1 MASEGGS
8 ALPGRDPAWK
18 YCLPIEGNRNGT
30 ICNFCGLVMKS
41 GGITR
46 FKFHLMQKDPHN
58 NTKKCSRVPP
68 EVKEEIRFLV
78 HDKTKAKAKKNADI
92 EEIRAQLHMHPD
104 ERDAYRYAVRAS
116 KASEWEREQYENIV
130 GSKRKMGESSQSTGL
145 PSMMRKSHSMRHSQ
159 QSPPIAPSLY
169 KSSAAKQKNIKDI
182 FKGGAIKE
190 TMGRLIS
197 KFFIYESV
205 APAKAKSHHF
215 KNMIIGAQQA
225 GMGIEP
231 PSPFDIKNKYLE
243 MEYREMEAYVN
254 QQREK
259 WKTYGCTIMSDGWTG
274 PTKLSI
280 INFMVYSKGSTV
292 FLKSVDA
299 SNYIKDHKYIYDLL
313 KTVIKEVGKENVV
326 QIVTDNGLA
335 FMKAGKQLMKKYN
348 LYWTPCAAHCI
359 DLIFE
364 DIGKIPSVIEVI
376 NNALKITNF
385 IYNHGWLLAQMRL
398 YCGGDIVRPGATR
411 MTNIVSLYE
420 PLYVVLRLMDSEV
433 VPTMPFVYELMH
445 VMKTNLTRQG
455 AGDWMFKIIQDHWE
469 KTLKHPLHAATYF
482 LNPRF
487 QYRRGVGS
495 DPELLQAVHDVFA
508 KLDPTTESL
517 GQFGNEMQKKDSV
530 IERQLQQAEWWF
542 MYGNQTPTLR
552 KLAIKVLSQT
562 ASSTACERNWST
574 FALIHTKQRN
584 RLAYSRLEQLVFC
597 YYNMR
602 LKLRDM
608 EAENDRVAEKD
619 YLDLLDI
626 SAEVGEEED
635 NQLFQ
640 WVRPIH
646 LDDELE
652 IPIHE
657 LLLMLENLELMLNVC
672 CLKKFTLKVLAKIL
686 MIPTKRLTPQVLA
699 IVVDLVL
706 QVLLLLVTM
715 VQEVELMMEDEDHGS
730 RRAGPGIG
738 AIGKPYRGRERMM
751 EPYNE
756 ELLSG
761 SFESMSIGTQFSDS
775 SNEANVYPPHVMSY
789 GQPSSSTDEEY
800 GMSRYSPSRQMS
812 YQVPYQMEGGLGIN
826 TWVNFEYPIHV
837 EAVGR
842 TQEIYAWH
850 VRIFNQYY
858 RGSLSWYQYCLQQQD
873 DVPSSIN
880 PIEPHRSSFWY

>member
-8 ALPGRDPAWK
+8 VVPGRDPAWK
-18 YCLPIEGNRNGT
+18 YCSPIEGNRNAT

-46 FKFHLMQKDPHN
+46 FKSHLMHKDPHN
-58 NTKKCSRVPP
+58 NTKKCPRVPP
-68 EVKEEIRFLV
+68 EVKEEIRLLV
-78 HDKTKAKAKKNADI
+78 HDKQKAKAKKNADI
-92 EEIRAQLHMHPD
+92 EEIRSQLRGTMGTHHTHLVNEDNDDEDAEEEDVYMYPTDMHPD
-104 ERDAYRYAVRAS
+104 ERDAYRSAVRAS
-116 KASEWEREQYENIV
+116 KASNWEREQHENIV
-130 GSKRKMGESSQSTGL
+130 GSKRKSGESSTGIPST
-145 PSMMRKSHSMRHSQ
+145 MRKSQSMRHSHH
-159 QSPPIAPSLY
+159 SPPIAPSLY

-231 PSPFDIKNKYLE
+231 PSPYEIKNKYLE
-243 MEYREMEAYVN
+243 MEYKEMEAYVK

-280 INFMVYSKGSTV
+280 INFMVYSKGTTV
-292 FLKSVDA
+292 FLKSVNA
-299 SNYIKDHKYIYDLL
+299 SNYIKDHKYIYELL
-313 KTVIKEVGKENVV
+313 KTIIKEV
-326 QIVTDNGLA
+326 
-335 FMKAGKQLMKKYN
+335 
-348 LYWTPCAAHCI
+348 
-359 DLIFE
+359 
-364 DIGKIPSVIEVI
+364 
-376 NNALKITNF
+376 
-385 IYNHGWLLAQMRL
+385 
-398 YCGGDIVRPGATR
+398 
-411 MTNIVSLYE
+411 
-420 PLYVVLRLMDSEV
+420 V
-433 VPTMPFVYELMH
+433 VPTMPFVYELMN
-445 VMKTNLTRQG
+445 VMKENLIRQG
-455 AGDWMFKIIQDHWE
+455 AGDWMFKIIQDRWQ
-469 KTLKHPLHAATYF
+469 KTLKHPLHAAAYF

-517 GQFGNEMQKKDSV
+517 GQFGNELVLFRDAKRGFGDRATIASRSTMV
-530 IERQLQQAEWWF
+530 PAEWWF

-562 ASSTACERNWST
+562 ASSSACERNWST

-646 LDDELE
+646 LDDEVGNPDPRIAAHAREFGVNVERVLSEEVHSESFSKDTDDSLHVTYSQQE
-652 IPIHE
+652 IDSISAGHSSRPSAAG
-657 LLLMLENLELMLNVC
+657 
-672 CLKKFTLKVLAKIL
+672 TSASGYDGSRGG
-686 MIPTKRLTPQVLA
+686 T
-699 IVVDLVL
+699 D
-706 QVLLLLVTM
+706 
-715 VQEVELMMEDEDHGS
+715 DGDHGS

-738 AIGKPYRGRERMM
+738 AIGRPYRGRERMM

-800 GMSRYSPSRQMS
+800 GMSHYSPSRQMP
-812 YQVPYQMEGGLGIN
+812 YQIPYQMEEGFGVN

-842 TQEIYAWH
+842 TQEIYA
-850 VRIFNQYY
+850 
-858 RGSLSWYQYCLQQQD
+858 
-873 DVPSSIN
+873 
-880 PIEPHRSSFWY
+880 

>member
-1 MASEGGS
+1 
-8 ALPGRDPAWK
+8 
-18 YCLPIEGNRNGT
+18 
-30 ICNFCGLVMKS
+30 
-41 GGITR
+41 
-46 FKFHLMQKDPHN
+46 
-58 NTKKCSRVPP
+58 
-68 EVKEEIRFLV
+68 
-78 HDKTKAKAKKNADI
+78 
-92 EEIRAQLHMHPD
+92 
-104 ERDAYRYAVRAS
+104 
-116 KASEWEREQYENIV
+116 
-130 GSKRKMGESSQSTGL
+130 
-145 PSMMRKSHSMRHSQ
+145 
-159 QSPPIAPSLY
+159 
-169 KSSAAKQKNIKDI
+169 
-182 FKGGAIKE
+182 
-190 TMGRLIS
+190 MGRLIS

-243 MEYREMEAYVN
+243 MEYKDMEAYVN

-326 QIVTDNGLA
+326 QIVTDNGSA

-364 DIGKIPSVIEVI
+364 DIGKRPSVIEVI
-376 NNALKITNF
+376 NNARKITNF
-385 IYNHGWLLAQMRL
+385 IYNHGWLLAQMRM
-398 YCGGDIVRPGATR
+398 YCGGDIVRPGATRFATNYIALDSLLKKRADLKKLFMKLEQLLFDHAYWDR

-445 VMKTNLTRQG
+445 VMKENLTRQG
-455 AGDWMFKIIQDHWE
+455 AGDWIFRIIQDRWE
-469 KTLKHPLHAATYF
+469 KTLKHPLHAAAYF

-495 DPELLQAVHDVFA
+495 DPELLQVVHDVFA
-508 KLDPTTESL
+508 KLDPTTESV
-517 GQFGNEMQKKDSV
+517 GQFGNELVLFRDAKRGFGDRAAIAARSTMV
-530 IERQLQQAEWWF
+530 PAEWWF

-646 LDDELE
+646 LDDEVGNPDPRIAAHAREFGVNVERVLSEEVHSESFSKDTDDSHQE
-652 IPIHE
+652 IDSTSAGHSSRPSAAGTSASGYDGSRGGTDDGGDNAGGDINERQHSQYPVSQFTC
-657 LLLMLENLELMLNVC
+657 ENT
-672 CLKKFTLKVLAKIL
+672 FTHC
-686 MIPTKRLTPQVLA
+686 TQ
-699 IVVDLVL
+699 
-706 QVLLLLVTM
+706 
-715 VQEVELMMEDEDHGS
+715 DEDHGS
-730 RRAGPGIG
+730 RRAGSGIG

-800 GMSRYSPSRQMS
+800 GMSRYSPSRQMP

-873 DVPSSIN
+873 GGVPSSIN

>member
-8 ALPGRDPAWK
+8 AVPGRDPTWK
-18 YCLPIEGNRNGT
+18 YCSPIE
-30 ICNFCGLVMKS
+30 
-41 GGITR
+41 
-46 FKFHLMQKDPHN
+46 
-58 NTKKCSRVPP
+58 
-68 EVKEEIRFLV
+68 
-78 HDKTKAKAKKNADI
+78 AKAKKNADI
-92 EEIRAQLHMHPD
+92 EEIRSQLRGTMGTHHTHLVNEDDDDEDAEDEDVYMYPTDMHPD
-104 ERDAYRYAVRAS
+104 ERDAYRSVVRAS
-116 KASEWEREQYENIV
+116 KASNWEREQHENIV
-130 GSKRKMGESSQSTGL
+130 GSKRKSGESSTGIPST
-145 PSMMRKSHSMRHSQ
+145 MRKSQSMQHSHH
-159 QSPPIAPSLY
+159 SPPIAPSLY
-169 KSSAAKQKNIKDI
+169 KSSVAKQKNIKDI

-215 KNMIIGAQQA
+215 KNMIIG
-225 GMGIEP
+225 MGIEP
-231 PSPFDIKNKYLE
+231 PSPYEIKNKYLE
-243 MEYREMEAYVN
+243 MEYKEMEAYVN

-259 WKTYGCTIMSDGWTG
+259 WKTYECTIMSDGWTG

-280 INFMVYSKGSTV
+280 INFMVYSKGTTV

-299 SNYIKDHKYIYDLL
+299 SNYIKDHKYIYELL
-313 KTVIKEVGKENVV
+313 KTIIKEVGKENAV
-326 QIVTDNGLA
+326 QIVTDNGST

-364 DIGKIPSVIEVI
+364 DIGKRPNVIEVI
-376 NNALKITNF
+376 NNARKITNF
-385 IYNHGWLLAQMRL
+385 IYNHGWLLAQMRK
-398 YCGGDIVRPGATR
+398 YCGGDIVRPGTTR
-411 MTNIVSLYE
+411 LTNIVSLYE
-420 PLYVVLRLMDSEV
+420 PLYVVLRLVDSKV

-445 VMKTNLTRQG
+445 VMKENLIRQG
-455 AGDWMFKIIQDHWE
+455 AGDWMFKIIQDRWQ
-469 KTLKHPLHAATYF
+469 KTLKHPLHAAAYF

-517 GQFGNEMQKKDSV
+517 GQFGNELVLFRDAKRGFGDRTTIASRSTMV
-530 IERQLQQAEWWF
+530 HAEWWF

-562 ASSTACERNWST
+562 ASSSACERNWST

-584 RLAYSRLEQLVFC
+584 RLAYPRLEQLVFC

-602 LKLRDM
+602 LKLCNM

-646 LDDELE
+646 LDDEVGNPDPRIAAHAREFGVNVERVLSEEVHSESFSKDTDDSLHATLHSHQE
-652 IPIHE
+652 IDSTSAGHNSRPSAAGASTSGYDGLRGGTDDGGDNGGGDIDESRHSQYPINQFTC
-657 LLLMLENLELMLNVC
+657 END
-672 CLKKFTLKVLAKIL
+672 FTHC
-686 MIPTKRLTPQVLA
+686 TQ
-699 IVVDLVL
+699 
-706 QVLLLLVTM
+706 
-715 VQEVELMMEDEDHGS
+715 DEDHGS
-730 RRAGPGIG
+730 RRAGPSIG
-738 AIGKPYRGRERMM
+738 AIGRPYRGRERMM

-789 GQPSSSTDEEY
+789 GQPSNSTDEEY
-800 GMSRYSPSRQMS
+800 GMSHYSPSRQM
-812 YQVPYQMEGGLGIN
+812 PYQIP
-826 TWVNFEYPIHV
+826 Y
-837 EAVGR
+837 
-842 TQEIYAWH
+842 
-850 VRIFNQYY
+850 
-858 RGSLSWYQYCLQQQD
+858 
-873 DVPSSIN
+873 
-880 PIEPHRSSFWY
+880 

>member
-1 MASEGGS
+1 MLILKKFRSQLRGTMGRIIHIWKQTQIGRVFYWYTVDDAKITEYATFASFT
-8 ALPGRDPAWK
+8 P
-18 YCLPIEGNRNGT
+18 YC
-30 ICNFCGLVMKS
+30 
-41 GGITR
+41 
-46 FKFHLMQKDPHN
+46 
-58 NTKKCSRVPP
+58 
-68 EVKEEIRFLV
+68 
-78 HDKTKAKAKKNADI
+78 
-92 EEIRAQLHMHPD
+92 
-104 ERDAYRYAVRAS
+104 
-116 KASEWEREQYENIV
+116 
-130 GSKRKMGESSQSTGL
+130 
-145 PSMMRKSHSMRHSQ
+145 
-159 QSPPIAPSLY
+159 PSLY

-215 KNMIIGAQQA
+215 KNMVIGAQQA

-231 PSPFDIKNKYLE
+231 PSPYEIKNKYLE
-243 MEYREMEAYVN
+243 MEYKEMEAYVN

-274 PTKLSI
+274 PTKL
-280 INFMVYSKGSTV
+280 NNGS
-292 FLKSVDA
+292 
-299 SNYIKDHKYIYDLL
+299 
-313 KTVIKEVGKENVV
+313 
-326 QIVTDNGLA
+326 A

-348 LYWTPCAAHCI
+348 LYWTPCVAHCI

-364 DIGKIPSVIEVI
+364 DI
-376 NNALKITNF
+376 
-385 IYNHGWLLAQMRL
+385 AQMRS
-398 YCGGDIVRPGATR
+398 IVVETLFDQELQ
-411 MTNIVSLYE
+411 VSLYE
-420 PLYVVLRLMDSEV
+420 PLYVVLRLVDSEF

-445 VMKTNLTRQG
+445 MMKENLIRQG
-455 AGDWMFKIIQDHWE
+455 AGDWMFKIIQDRWQ
-469 KTLKHPLHAATYF
+469 KTLKHPLHAAAYF

-517 GQFGNEMQKKDSV
+517 GQFGNELVLFRDAKRGFGDRAAIASRSTMV
-530 IERQLQQAEWWF
+530 PAEWWF

-562 ASSTACERNWST
+562 ASSSACERNWST

-646 LDDELE
+646 LDDKVGNPDPRIAAHAREFGVNVERVLSEEVHSESFSKDTDDSLYATLHSHQE
-652 IPIHE
+652 IDSTSAGHSSRPSAAGTSASGYDGSRGGTDDGGDNGGGDIDERRHSQYPISQFTC
-657 LLLMLENLELMLNVC
+657 END
-672 CLKKFTLKVLAKIL
+672 FTHC
-686 MIPTKRLTPQVLA
+686 TQ
-699 IVVDLVL
+699 
-706 QVLLLLVTM
+706 
-715 VQEVELMMEDEDHGS
+715 DEDHGS

-738 AIGKPYRGRERMM
+738 AIGRPYRGRERMM

-800 GMSRYSPSRQMS
+800 GMSHYSPSRQMP
-812 YQVPYQMEGGLGIN
+812 YQIPYQMEEGFGVN

-837 EAVGR
+837 EAVGK

-850 VRIFNQYY
+850 VRIYNSYY
-858 RGSLSWYQYCLQQQD
+858 RGSLTWYQYCLQQQAG
-873 DVPSSIN
+873 VPSSIN
-880 PIEPHRSSFWY
+880 PIEPHRNSFWY

>member
-1 MASEGGS
+1 MTSEGGS
-8 ALPGRDPAWK
+8 AVPGRDPAWK
-18 YCLPIEGNRNGT
+18 YCSPIEGNRNAT

-46 FKFHLMQKDPHN
+46 FKSHLMHKDPHN
-58 NTKKCSRVPP
+58 NTKKCPRVPP
-68 EVKEEIRFLV
+68 EVKEEIRLLV
-78 HDKTKAKAKKNADI
+78 HDKQKAKAKKNADI
-92 EEIRAQLHMHPD
+92 EEIRSQLRGTMGTHHTHLVNEDDDDEDAEEEDVYMYPTDMHPD
-104 ERDAYRYAVRAS
+104 ERDAYRSAVRAS
-116 KASEWEREQYENIV
+116 KASNWEREQHENIV
-130 GSKRKMGESSQSTGL
+130 GSKRKSGESSTGIPST
-145 PSMMRKSHSMRHSQ
+145 MRKSQSMRHSHH
-159 QSPPIAPSLY
+159 SPPIAPSLY

-190 TMGRLIS
+190 TMGRLIR

-225 GMGIEP
+225 GMRIEP
-231 PSPFDIKNKYLE
+231 PSPYEIKNKYLE
-243 MEYREMEAYVN
+243 MEYKEMEAYVN
-254 QQREK
+254 QQKEK
-259 WKTYGCTIMSDGWTG
+259 WKTYGCTIMSNGWTG

-280 INFMVYSKGSTV
+280 INFMVYSKGTTV

-299 SNYIKDHKYIYDLL
+299 SNYIKDHKYIYELL
-313 KTVIKEVGKENVV
+313 KTIIKEVGKENVV
-326 QIVTDNGLA
+326 QIVTDNGSA

-364 DIGKIPSVIEVI
+364 DIGKRPNVIEVI
-376 NNALKITNF
+376 NNARKITNF
-385 IYNHGWLLAQMRL
+385 IYNHA
-398 YCGGDIVRPGATR
+398 
-411 MTNIVSLYE
+411 
-420 PLYVVLRLMDSEV
+420 
-433 VPTMPFVYELMH
+433 
-445 VMKTNLTRQG
+445 
-455 AGDWMFKIIQDHWE
+455 
-469 KTLKHPLHAATYF
+469 YF

-517 GQFGNEMQKKDSV
+517 DQFGNELVLFRDAKRGFGDRAAIASRSTMV
-530 IERQLQQAEWWF
+530 PAEWWF
-542 MYGNQTPTLR
+542 MYENQTPTLR

-562 ASSTACERNWST
+562 ASSSACERNWST
-574 FALIHTKQRN
+574 
-584 RLAYSRLEQLVFC
+584 
-597 YYNMR
+597 

-646 LDDELE
+646 LDDEVGNPDPRIAAHAREFGVNVERVLSEEVHSKSFSKDTDDSLHATYSQQE
-652 IPIHE
+652 IDSTSAGHSSRPSAAGTSASGYDGSRGGTDDGGDNGGGDIDERRHSQYPISQFTC
-657 LLLMLENLELMLNVC
+657 END
-672 CLKKFTLKVLAKIL
+672 FTHC
-686 MIPTKRLTPQVLA
+686 TQ
-699 IVVDLVL
+699 
-706 QVLLLLVTM
+706 
-715 VQEVELMMEDEDHGS
+715 DEDHGS

-738 AIGKPYRGRERMM
+738 AIGRPYRGRERMM

-775 SNEANVYPPHVMSY
+775 SNEANVYPPRVMSY

-800 GMSRYSPSRQMS
+800 GMSHYSPSRQMP
-812 YQVPYQMEGGLGIN
+812 YQIPYQMEEGFGVN

-850 VRIFNQYY
+850 VRIYNQYY
-858 RGSLSWYQYCLQQQD
+858 RGSLTWYQYCLQQQAG
-873 DVPSSIN
+873 VPSSIN
-880 PIEPHRSSFWY
+880 PIEPHRNSFWY

>member
-8 ALPGRDPAWK
+8 AMPGRDPAWK
-18 YCLPIEGNRNGT
+18 YCSPIEGNRNAT

-46 FKFHLMQKDPHN
+46 FKSHLMHKDPHN
-58 NTKKCSRVPP
+58 NTKKCPRVPP
-68 EVKEEIRFLV
+68 KVKEEIRLLV
-78 HDKTKAKAKKNADI
+78 HDKQKAKAKKNADI
-92 EEIRAQLHMHPD
+92 EEIRSQLRGTMGTHHTHLVNEDDDDEDAEEEDVYMYPTDMHPD
-104 ERDAYRYAVRAS
+104 ERDAYRSAVRAS
-116 KASEWEREQYENIV
+116 KSSNWEREQHENIV
-130 GSKRKMGESSQSTGL
+130 GSKRKSGESSTGIPST
-145 PSMMRKSHSMRHSQ
+145 MRKSQSMRHSHH
-159 QSPPIAPSLY
+159 SPPIAPSLY

-231 PSPFDIKNKYLE
+231 PSPYEIKNKYLE
-243 MEYREMEAYVN
+243 MEYKEMEAYVN

-274 PTKLSI
+274 PTKL
-280 INFMVYSKGSTV
+280 NNGS
-292 FLKSVDA
+292 
-299 SNYIKDHKYIYDLL
+299 
-313 KTVIKEVGKENVV
+313 
-326 QIVTDNGLA
+326 A

-364 DIGKIPSVIEVI
+364 DI
-376 NNALKITNF
+376 
-385 IYNHGWLLAQMRL
+385 AQMRK

-411 MTNIVSLYE
+411 LTNIVSLYE
-420 PLYVVLRLMDSEV
+420 PLYVVLRLVDSEV
-433 VPTMPFVYELMH
+433 VPTMPFVYELMQ
-445 VMKTNLTRQG
+445 VMKENLIRQG
-455 AGDWMFKIIQDHWE
+455 AGDWMFKIIQDRWQ
-469 KTLKHPLHAATYF
+469 KTLKHPLHAAAYF

-517 GQFGNEMQKKDSV
+517 GQFGNELVLFRDAKRGFGDRAAIASRSTMV
-530 IERQLQQAEWWF
+530 PAEWWF

-562 ASSTACERNWST
+562 ASSSACERNWST

-646 LDDELE
+646 LDDEVGNPDPRIAAHAREFGVNVERVLSEEVHSESFSKDTDDSLHATYSQQE
-652 IPIHE
+652 IDSTS
-657 LLLMLENLELMLNVC
+657 V
-672 CLKKFTLKVLAKIL
+672 
-686 MIPTKRLTPQVLA
+686 A

-738 AIGKPYRGRERMM
+738 AIGRPYRGRERMM

-800 GMSRYSPSRQMS
+800 GMSHYSPSRQMP
-812 YQVPYQMEGGLGIN
+812 YQIPYQMEEGFGVN

-850 VRIFNQYY
+850 VRIYNQYY
-858 RGSLSWYQYCLQQQD
+858 RGSLTWYQYCLQQQAG
-873 DVPSSIN
+873 VPSSIN
-880 PIEPHRSSFWY
+880 PIEPHRNSFWY

>member
-8 ALPGRDPAWK
+8 AVRDPAWK

-46 FKFHLMQKDPHN
+46 FKSHLMHKDPHN
-58 NTKKCSRVPP
+58 NTKSVQECRQ
-68 EVKEEIRFLV
+68 VKEEIRLLV
-78 HDKTKAKAKKNADI
+78 HDKQKAKAKKNADI
-92 EEIRAQLHMHPD
+92 EEIRSQLRGTMGTHHTHLVNEDDDDEDAEDEDVYMYPTDMHPD
-104 ERDAYRYAVRAS
+104 ERDAYRSAVRAS
-116 KASEWEREQYENIV
+116 KASNWEREQHENIV
-130 GSKRKMGESSQSTGL
+130 GSKRKSGESSAGIPST
-145 PSMMRKSHSMRHSQ
+145 MRKSQSMRHSHD
-159 QSPPIAPSLY
+159 SPPIAPSLY

-231 PSPFDIKNKYLE
+231 PSPYEIKNKYLE
-243 MEYREMEAYVN
+243 MEYKEMEAYVN

-259 WKTYGCTIMSDGWTG
+259 WKTYGCTII
-274 PTKLSI
+274 I
-280 INFMVYSKGSTV
+280 INFMVYSKGTTV

-299 SNYIKDHKYIYDLL
+299 SNYIKDHKYIYELL
-313 KTVIKEVGKENVV
+313 KTIIKEVGKENMV
-326 QIVTDNGLA
+326 QIVTDNGSA
-335 FMKAGKQLMKKYN
+335 FMKVGK
-348 LYWTPCAAHCI
+348 HCI

-364 DIGKIPSVIEVI
+364 DIGKRPNVIEVI
-376 NNALKITNF
+376 NNARKITNF
-385 IYNHGWLLAQMRL
+385 IYNHGWLLAQMRK

-411 MTNIVSLYE
+411 FATNYIALDSLLKKRADLKKLFMSDEWAQHKLSRTKLGRELEQLLFDHTYWDRLTNIVSLYE
-420 PLYVVLRLMDSEV
+420 PLYVVLRLVDSEV

-445 VMKTNLTRQG
+445 VMKENLIRQG
-455 AGDWMFKIIQDHWE
+455 AGDWMFKIIQDRWQ
-469 KTLKHPLHAATYF
+469 KTLKHPLHAAAYF

-487 QYRRGVGS
+487 QYRRGVGN
-495 DPELLQAVHDVFA
+495 
-508 KLDPTTESL
+508 PTLESL
-517 GQFGNEMQKKDSV
+517 CQFGNELVLFRDAKRGFGDRATIASRSTMV
-530 IERQLQQAEWWF
+530 PAEWWF

-562 ASSTACERNWST
+562 TSSSACERNWST

-626 SAEVGEEED
+626 SAEVGEED

-646 LDDELE
+646 LDDEVGNPDPRIAAHAREFGVNVERVLSE
-652 IPIHE
+652 EVHS
-657 LLLMLENLELMLNVC
+657 ENKC
-672 CLKKFTLKVLAKIL
+672 HTKFHIRWKKDLA
-686 MIPTKRLTPQVLA
+686 LT
-699 IVVDLVL
+699 
-706 QVLLLLVTM
+706 
-715 VQEVELMMEDEDHGS
+715 HG
-730 RRAGPGIG
+730 
-738 AIGKPYRGRERMM
+738 
-751 EPYNE
+751 
-756 ELLSG
+756 
-761 SFESMSIGTQFSDS
+761 
-775 SNEANVYPPHVMSY
+775 
-789 GQPSSSTDEEY
+789 
-800 GMSRYSPSRQMS
+800 
-812 YQVPYQMEGGLGIN
+812 
-826 TWVNFEYPIHV
+826 
-837 EAVGR
+837 
-842 TQEIYAWH
+842 
-850 VRIFNQYY
+850 
-858 RGSLSWYQYCLQQQD
+858 
-873 DVPSSIN
+873 
-880 PIEPHRSSFWY
+880 

>member
-8 ALPGRDPAWK
+8 AVPGRDPAWK
-18 YCLPIEGNRNGT
+18 YCSPIE
-30 ICNFCGLVMKS
+30 
-41 GGITR
+41 
-46 FKFHLMQKDPHN
+46 D
-58 NTKKCSRVPP
+58 
-68 EVKEEIRFLV
+68 
-78 HDKTKAKAKKNADI
+78 
-92 EEIRAQLHMHPD
+92 MHPD
-104 ERDAYRYAVRAS
+104 ERDAYRSAVRAS
-116 KASEWEREQYENIV
+116 KASNWEREQHENIV
-130 GSKRKMGESSQSTGL
+130 GSKRKSGESST
-145 PSMMRKSHSMRHSQ
+145 
-159 QSPPIAPSLY
+159 
-169 KSSAAKQKNIKDI
+169 AKQKNIKDI

-231 PSPFDIKNKYLE
+231 PSPYEIKNKYLE
-243 MEYREMEAYVN
+243 MEYKEMEAYVN

-280 INFMVYSKGSTV
+280 INFMVYSKGTTV

-299 SNYIKDHKYIYDLL
+299 SNYIKDHKYIYELL
-313 KTVIKEVGKENVV
+313 KTIIKEVGKENVV
-326 QIVTDNGLA
+326 QIVTDNGSA

-364 DIGKIPSVIEVI
+364 DIGKRPNVIEVI
-376 NNALKITNF
+376 NNARKITNF
-385 IYNHGWLLAQMRL
+385 IYNHGWLLAQMRK
-398 YCGGDIVRPGATR
+398 YCGGDIVRPGATSCSHNAICVR
-411 MTNIVSLYE
+411 AYARDEREPYSSRSWRLDVQNNTRSL
-420 PLYVVLRLMDSEV
+420 
-433 VPTMPFVYELMH
+433 
-445 VMKTNLTRQG
+445 
-455 AGDWMFKIIQDHWE
+455 E
-469 KTLKHPLHAATYF
+469 KTLKHPLHAAAYF

-517 GQFGNEMQKKDSV
+517 GQFGNELVLFRDAKRGFGDRAAIASRSTMV
-530 IERQLQQAEWWF
+530 PAEWWF

-562 ASSTACERNWST
+562 ASSSACERNWST

-646 LDDELE
+646 LDDEVGNPDPR
-652 IPIHE
+652 IA
-657 LLLMLENLELMLNVC
+657 LMLENLELMLNIDSTSAGHSSRPSAAGTSASGYDGSRGGTDDGGDNGGGDIDERRHSQYPISQ
-672 CLKKFTLKVLAKIL
+672 FTCENDF
-686 MIPTKRLTPQVLA
+686 THCTQ
-699 IVVDLVL
+699 
-706 QVLLLLVTM
+706 
-715 VQEVELMMEDEDHGS
+715 DEDHGS

-738 AIGKPYRGRERMM
+738 AIGRPYRGRERMM

-800 GMSRYSPSRQMS
+800 GMSHYSPSRQMP
-812 YQVPYQMEGGLGIN
+812 YQIPYQMEEGFGVN

-850 VRIFNQYY
+850 VRIYNQYY
-858 RGSLSWYQYCLQQQD
+858 RGSLTWYQYCLQQQAG
-873 DVPSSIN
+873 VPSSIN
-880 PIEPHRSSFWY
+880 PIEPHRNSFWY

>member
-58 NTKKCSRVPP
+58 NTKKCPRVPP

-92 EEIRAQLHMHPD
+92 EEIRAQLRGTMGTHHTHLVDEDDDDEDVENEDVYMYPADMHPD
-104 ERDAYRYAVRAS
+104 ERDAYRSAVRAS

-130 GSKRKMGESSQSTGL
+130 GSKRKTGESSQSPGL

-159 QSPPIAPSLY
+159 QSPPLAPSLY

-326 QIVTDNGLA
+326 QIVTDNGSA

-364 DIGKIPSVIEVI
+364 DIGKRPSVIE
-376 NNALKITNF
+376 LSRTK
-385 IYNHGWLLAQMRL
+385 HGRELEQLLFDHA
-398 YCGGDIVRPGATR
+398 YWDR

-455 AGDWMFKIIQDHWE
+455 AGDWMFKIIQDRWE
-469 KTLKHPLHAATYF
+469 KTLKHPLHAAAYF

-517 GQFGNEMQKKDSV
+517 GQFGNELVLFRDAKRGFGDRAAIAARSTMV
-530 IERQLQQAEWWF
+530 PAEWWF

-646 LDDELE
+646 LDDEVGNPDPRIAAHAREFGVNVERVLSEEVHSESFSKDTDDSHQE
-652 IPIHE
+652 IDSTSAGHSSRPSAAGTSASGYDGSRGGTDDGGDNAGGDINERQHSQYPVSQFTC
-657 LLLMLENLELMLNVC
+657 ENT
-672 CLKKFTLKVLAKIL
+672 FTHC
-686 MIPTKRLTPQVLA
+686 TQ
-699 IVVDLVL
+699 
-706 QVLLLLVTM
+706 
-715 VQEVELMMEDEDHGS
+715 DENHGS
-730 RRAGPGIG
+730 RRAVTL
-738 AIGKPYRGRERMM
+738 RMRLM
-751 EPYNE
+751 ST
-756 ELLSG
+756 LL
-761 SFESMSIGTQFSDS
+761 M
-775 SNEANVYPPHVMSY
+775 
-789 GQPSSSTDEEY
+789 
-800 GMSRYSPSRQMS
+800 
-812 YQVPYQMEGGLGIN
+812 
-826 TWVNFEYPIHV
+826 
-837 EAVGR
+837 
-842 TQEIYAWH
+842 
-850 VRIFNQYY
+850 
-858 RGSLSWYQYCLQQQD
+858 
-873 DVPSSIN
+873 
-880 PIEPHRSSFWY
+880 

>member
-8 ALPGRDPAWK
+8 AVPGRDPAWK
-18 YCLPIEGNRNGT
+18 YCLQIEGNRNGT

-46 FKFHLMQKDPHN
+46 FKSHLMHKDLHN
-58 NTKKCSRVPP
+58 NTKKCPRVPL
-68 EVKEEIRFLV
+68 EVKEEIRLLV
-78 HDKTKAKAKKNADI
+78 HDKQKAKAKKNVDI
-92 EEIRAQLHMHPD
+92 EEIRSQLRGTMGTDHTHLVNEDDDDEDAEDEDVYMYPTDMHPD
-104 ERDAYRYAVRAS
+104 ERDAYRSVVRAS
-116 KASEWEREQYENIV
+116 KASNWEREQHENIV
-130 GSKRKMGESSQSTGL
+130 GSNTNRESL
-145 PSMMRKSHSMRHSQ
+145 
-159 QSPPIAPSLY
+159 LL
-169 KSSAAKQKNIKDI
+169 SSAAKQKNIKDI

-231 PSPFDIKNKYLE
+231 PSPYEIKNKYLE
-243 MEYREMEAYVN
+243 MEYKEMEAYVN

-259 WKTYGCTIMSDGWTG
+259 WKTYGCS
-274 PTKLSI
+274 
-280 INFMVYSKGSTV
+280 
-292 FLKSVDA
+292 
-299 SNYIKDHKYIYDLL
+299 H
-313 KTVIKEVGKENVV
+313 
-326 QIVTDNGLA
+326 
-335 FMKAGKQLMKKYN
+335 
-348 LYWTPCAAHCI
+348 
-359 DLIFE
+359 
-364 DIGKIPSVIEVI
+364 
-376 NNALKITNF
+376 NAI
-385 IYNHGWLLAQMRL
+385 
-398 YCGGDIVRPGATR
+398 
-411 MTNIVSLYE
+411 
-420 PLYVVLRLMDSEV
+420 
-433 VPTMPFVYELMH
+433 VYELMH
-445 VMKTNLTRQG
+445 VMKENLIRQG
-455 AGDWMFKIIQDHWE
+455 TGDWMFKIIQDRWQ
-469 KTLKHPLHAATYF
+469 KTLKHPLHAAAYF

-495 DPELLQAVHDVFA
+495 DLELLQAVHDVFA
-508 KLDPTTESL
+508 KLDPTTEIACIYMIIK
-517 GQFGNEMQKKDSV
+517 FV
-530 IERQLQQAEWWF
+530 AAEWWF
-542 MYGNQTPTLR
+542 MYENQTPTLR
-552 KLAIKVLSQT
+552 NLAIKVLSQT
-562 ASSTACERNWST
+562 ASSSACERNWST

-584 RLAYSRLEQLVFC
+584 RLAYPRLEQLVFC

-646 LDDELE
+646 LDDEVGNPDPRIAAHAREFGVNVERVLSEEVHSESFSKDTNDSLHATYSHQE
-652 IPIHE
+652 IDSTSAGHSSRPSAAGTSASGYDGSRGGTDDEGDNGGGDIDERRHSQYPISQFTC
-657 LLLMLENLELMLNVC
+657 END
-672 CLKKFTLKVLAKIL
+672 FTHC
-686 MIPTKRLTPQVLA
+686 TQ
-699 IVVDLVL
+699 
-706 QVLLLLVTM
+706 
-715 VQEVELMMEDEDHGS
+715 DEDHGS

-738 AIGKPYRGRERMM
+738 AIGRPYRGRERMM

-800 GMSRYSPSRQMS
+800 GMSHYSPSRKMP
-812 YQVPYQMEGGLGIN
+812 YQIPYQMEEGFGVN
-826 TWVNFEYPIHV
+826 TWVNFEYPINV

-850 VRIFNQYY
+850 VRIYNQYY
-858 RGSLSWYQYCLQQQD
+858 RGSLTWYQYCLQQQAG
-873 DVPSSIN
+873 VPSSIN
-880 PIEPHRSSFWY
+880 PIEPHRNSFWY

>member
-8 ALPGRDPAWK
+8 VVPGRDPAWK

-46 FKFHLMQKDPHN
+46 FKSHLMHKDPHN
-58 NTKKCSRVPP
+58 NTKKCPRVPP
-68 EVKEEIRFLV
+68 EVKEEIRLLV
-78 HDKTKAKAKKNADI
+78 HDKQKSKAKKNVDI
-92 EEIRAQLHMHPD
+92 EEIRSQLRGTMGTHHTHLVNEDDDNEDAEDEDVYMYPTDMHPD
-104 ERDAYRYAVRAS
+104 ERDAYRSAVRAS
-116 KASEWEREQYENIV
+116 KASNWEREQHENIV
-130 GSKRKMGESSQSTGL
+130 GSKRKSGESSAGIPST
-145 PSMMRKSHSMRHSQ
+145 MRKSQSMRHSHD
-159 QSPPIAPSLY
+159 SPPIAPSLY

-205 APAKAKSHHF
+205 APAKAKSHYF

-231 PSPFDIKNKYLE
+231 PSPYEIKNKYLE
-243 MEYREMEAYVN
+243 MEYKEMEAYVN

-280 INFMVYSKGSTV
+280 INFMVYSKGTTV

-299 SNYIKDHKYIYDLL
+299 SNYIKDHKYIYELL
-313 KTVIKEVGKENVV
+313 KTIIKEVGKENVV
-326 QIVTDNGLA
+326 QIVTDNGSA

-364 DIGKIPSVIEVI
+364 DIGKRPNVIEVI
-376 NNALKITNF
+376 NNARKITNF
-385 IYNHGWLLAQMRL
+385 IYNHGWLLAQMRK
-398 YCGGDIVRPGATR
+398 YCGGDIVRPGAT
-411 MTNIVSLYE
+411 SC
-420 PLYVVLRLMDSEV
+420 SH
-433 VPTMPFVYELMH
+433 MPFVYELMH
-445 VMKTNLTRQG
+445 VMKENLIRQG
-455 AGDWMFKIIQDHWE
+455 AGDWMFKIIQDRWQ
-469 KTLKHPLHAATYF
+469 KTLKHPLHAAAYF

-517 GQFGNEMQKKDSV
+517 GQFGNELLLFRDAKRGFGDRAAIASRSTMV
-530 IERQLQQAEWWF
+530 PAEWWF

-562 ASSTACERNWST
+562 ASS
-574 FALIHTKQRN
+574 
-584 RLAYSRLEQLVFC
+584 
-597 YYNMR
+597 
-602 LKLRDM
+602 
-608 EAENDRVAEKD
+608 
-619 YLDLLDI
+619 
-626 SAEVGEEED
+626 SASEVGEEED

-646 LDDELE
+646 LDDEVGNPDPRIAAHALE
-652 IPIHE
+652 FGVNVERVLSEEVHSESFSKDTDDSLHATYSQQEIDSTSAGHSSRPSAAGTSASGYNGSRGGTDDGGDNGGGDIDERRHSQY
-657 LLLMLENLELMLNVC
+657 LINQFTCEND
-672 CLKKFTLKVLAKIL
+672 FTHC
-686 MIPTKRLTPQVLA
+686 TQ
-699 IVVDLVL
+699 
-706 QVLLLLVTM
+706 
-715 VQEVELMMEDEDHGS
+715 DEDHGS

-738 AIGKPYRGRERMM
+738 AIGRPYRGRERMM

-756 ELLSG
+756 ELLSR

-775 SNEANVYPPHVMSY
+775 SNETNAI
-789 GQPSSSTDEEY
+789 QI
-800 GMSRYSPSRQMS
+800 
-812 YQVPYQMEGGLGIN
+812 PYQMEEGFGVN

-850 VRIFNQYY
+850 VRIYNQYY
-858 RGSLSWYQYCLQQQD
+858 RGSLTWYQYCLQQQAG
-873 DVPSSIN
+873 VPSSIN
-880 PIEPHRSSFWY
+880 PIEPHRNSFWY

>member
-1 MASEGGS
+1 MTN
-8 ALPGRDPAWK
+8 K
-18 YCLPIEGNRNGT
+18 
-30 ICNFCGLVMKS
+30 K
-41 GGITR
+41 
-46 FKFHLMQKDPHN
+46 QKQ
-58 NTKKCSRVPP
+58 R
-68 EVKEEIRFLV
+68 
-78 HDKTKAKAKKNADI
+78 KNADI
-92 EEIRAQLHMHPD
+92 EEIRSQLRGTMGTHHTHLVNEDDDDEDVEDEDVYMYPTDMHPD
-104 ERDAYRYAVRAS
+104 ERDAYRSAVRAS
-116 KASEWEREQYENIV
+116 KASNWEREQHENIV
-130 GSKRKMGESSQSTGL
+130 GSKRKSGESSTGIPST
-145 PSMMRKSHSMRHSQ
+145 MRKSQ
-159 QSPPIAPSLY
+159 
-169 KSSAAKQKNIKDI
+169 NI

-215 KNMIIGAQQA
+215 KNMIIGARQA

-231 PSPFDIKNKYLE
+231 PSPYEIKNKYLE
-243 MEYREMEAYVN
+243 MEYKEMEAYVN

-280 INFMVYSKGSTV
+280 INFMVYSKGTTV

-299 SNYIKDHKYIYDLL
+299 SNYIKDHKYIYELL
-313 KTVIKEVGKENVV
+313 KTIIKEVGKENVV
-326 QIVTDNGLA
+326 QIVTDNGSA
-335 FMKAGKQLMKKYN
+335 FMKARKQLMKKYN

-364 DIGKIPSVIEVI
+364 DIDKRPNVIEVI
-376 NNALKITNF
+376 NNACKITNF
-385 IYNHGWLLAQMRL
+385 IYNHGWLLAQMRK
-398 YCGGDIVRPGATR
+398 YCGGDIVRPGATSCSQNVICVR
-411 MTNIVSLYE
+411 AYARDE
-420 PLYVVLRLMDSEV
+420 RE
-433 VPTMPFVYELMH
+433 
-445 VMKTNLTRQG
+445 RQG
-455 AGDWMFKIIQDHWE
+455 AGDWMFKIIQDRWQ
-469 KTLKHPLHAATYF
+469 KTLKHPLHAVAYF

-495 DPELLQAVHDVFA
+495 DPELLQVVHDVFA

-517 GQFGNEMQKKDSV
+517 GQFGNELVLFRDAKRGFSDRVAIASRSTMMP
-530 IERQLQQAEWWF
+530 AEWWF

-562 ASSTACERNWST
+562 ASSSACERNWST

-584 RLAYSRLEQLVFC
+584 RLAYPRLEQLVFC

-619 YLDLLDI
+619 YLDFLDI

-646 LDDELE
+646 WMTKLE
-652 IPIHE
+652 ILIHE
-657 LLLMLENLELMLNVC
+657 LPLMLENLELMLNVC
-672 CLKKFTLKVLAKIL
+672 CPKKFTLKVLAKIL
-686 MIPTKRLTPQVLA
+686 MIHVMRHCIPTKRLTPQVLA

-738 AIGKPYRGRERMM
+738 AIGRPYRGRERMM

-756 ELLSG
+756 ELLSRI
-761 SFESMSIGTQFSDS
+761 FESMSIGTQFSDS

-800 GMSRYSPSRQMS
+800 GMSHYSPSRQIP
-812 YQVPYQMEGGLGIN
+812 YQILYQMEEGFGVN

-850 VRIFNQYY
+850 VRIYNQYY
-858 RGSLSWYQYCLQQQD
+858 RGSLTWYQYCLQQQAG
-873 DVPSSIN
+873 VPSSIN

>member
-1 MASEGGS
+1 
-8 ALPGRDPAWK
+8 
-18 YCLPIEGNRNGT
+18 
-30 ICNFCGLVMKS
+30 
-41 GGITR
+41 
-46 FKFHLMQKDPHN
+46 
-58 NTKKCSRVPP
+58 
-68 EVKEEIRFLV
+68 
-78 HDKTKAKAKKNADI
+78 
-92 EEIRAQLHMHPD
+92 
-104 ERDAYRYAVRAS
+104 
-116 KASEWEREQYENIV
+116 
-130 GSKRKMGESSQSTGL
+130 
-145 PSMMRKSHSMRHSQ
+145 MRHSHH
-159 QSPPIAPSLY
+159 SPPIAPSLY

-231 PSPFDIKNKYLE
+231 PSPYEIKNKYLE
-243 MEYREMEAYVN
+243 MEYKEMEAYVN

-280 INFMVYSKGSTV
+280 INFMVYSKGTTV

-299 SNYIKDHKYIYDLL
+299 SNYIKDHKYIYELL
-313 KTVIKEVGKENVV
+313 KTIIKEVGKENVV
-326 QIVTDNGLA
+326 QIVTDNGSA

-364 DIGKIPSVIEVI
+364 DIGKRPNVIEVI
-376 NNALKITNF
+376 NNARKITNF
-385 IYNHGWLLAQMRL
+385 IYNHGWLLAQMRK

-411 MTNIVSLYE
+411 LTNIVSLYE
-420 PLYVVLRLMDSEV
+420 PLYVVLRLVDSEV
-433 VPTMPFVYELMH
+433 VPTMPFVYELMQ
-445 VMKTNLTRQG
+445 VMKENLIRQG
-455 AGDWMFKIIQDHWE
+455 AGDWMFKIIQDRWQ
-469 KTLKHPLHAATYF
+469 KTLKHPLHAAAYF

-517 GQFGNEMQKKDSV
+517 GQFGNELVLFRDAKRGFGDRAAIASRSTMV
-530 IERQLQQAEWWF
+530 PAEWWF

-562 ASSTACERNWST
+562 ASSSACERNWST

-646 LDDELE
+646 LDDEVGNPDPRIAAHAREFGVNVERVLSEEVHSESFSKDTDDSLHATYSQQE
-652 IPIHE
+652 IDSTSAGHSSRPSAAG
-657 LLLMLENLELMLNVC
+657 
-672 CLKKFTLKVLAKIL
+672 TSASGY
-686 MIPTKRLTPQVLA
+686 
-699 IVVDLVL
+699 D
-706 QVLLLLVTM
+706 
-715 VQEVELMMEDEDHGS
+715 GS
-730 RRAGPGIG
+730 RGGTDDGGIG
-738 AIGKPYRGRERMM
+738 AIGRPYRGRERMM

-800 GMSRYSPSRQMS
+800 GMSHYSPSRQMP
-812 YQVPYQMEGGLGIN
+812 YQIPYQMEEGFGVN

-850 VRIFNQYY
+850 VRIYNQYY
-858 RGSLSWYQYCLQQQD
+858 RGSLTWYQYCLQQQAG
-873 DVPSSIN
+873 VPSSIN
-880 PIEPHRSSFWY
+880 PIEPHRNSFWY